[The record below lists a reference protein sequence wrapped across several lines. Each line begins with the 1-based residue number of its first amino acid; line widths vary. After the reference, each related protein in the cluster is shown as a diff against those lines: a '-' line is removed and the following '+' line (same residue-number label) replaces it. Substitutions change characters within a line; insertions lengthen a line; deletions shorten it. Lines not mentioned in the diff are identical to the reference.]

1 MRLKYFLQY
10 LPGLGIALCFSSSSI
25 FIRYGLETIP
35 SPLFGVTVGMTFC
48 TVTYGFI
55 LLIRYLFGIETQKYF
70 SYSRKEV
77 VLLFIAGIFVGFGTL
92 SRWVAID
99 LAPIGIVI
107 GLSGLTIPVVLIL
120 SPIFMGRKVENVTLR
135 VWLGAGLIT
144 SGASI
149 ITIYG

>member
-1 MRLKYFLQY
+1 MRLNFFLQY

-35 SPLFGVTVGMTFC
+35 SPLLGVTVGMIFC

-55 LLIRYLFGIETQKYF
+55 LLIRYLFGIETQKSF

-99 LAPIGIVI
+99 LAPIGIV

>member
-1 MRLKYFLQY
+1 
-10 LPGLGIALCFSSSSI
+10 
-25 FIRYGLETIP
+25 
-35 SPLFGVTVGMTFC
+35 MTFC

-55 LLIRYLFGIETQKYF
+55 LLIRYLFGIEIQKYF

-107 GLSGLTIPVVLIL
+107 GLGGLTIPVVLIL